1 MLKPII
7 KLYTLNMGS
16 LLYVNYSSI
25 KLLTFK
31 NHYLATILVI
41 FDSDK
46 NNQWILKLMDESL
59 SQVVCLHTFKVSSC
73 NYKEENSTSTVEKL
87 RKHHYSRLN
96 NGPLNMSTC
105 MDVKVGL

>member
-1 MLKPII
+1 MSKPI

-41 FDSDK
+41 IDSGK

-59 SQVVCLHTFKVSSC
+59 SKVVCLHIFKVSSC
-73 NYKEENSTSTVEKL
+73 NHKEENSPSTVEKL

-96 NGPLNMSTC
+96 NGPLNMSTT
-105 MDVKVGL
+105 

>member
-1 MLKPII
+1 MLKPI

-41 FDSDK
+41 FDSGK

-59 SQVVCLHTFKVSSC
+59 SKVVCLYIFKVSSC

-87 RKHHYSRLN
+87 RTHHYSKLN
-96 NGPLNMSTC
+96 NGP
-105 MDVKVGL
+105 

>member
-1 MLKPII
+1 MSKPI

-41 FDSDK
+41 IDSGK

-59 SQVVCLHTFKVSSC
+59 SKVVCLHIFKVSSC

-87 RKHHYSRLN
+87 RKHHYSKLN
-96 NGPLNMSTC
+96 SGLLNMSTT
-105 MDVKVGL
+105 